1 MMNKQVVLFAAVL
14 AAFPGVCLADS
25 VAPFGVASAYNLVAL
40 GYNSIDG
47 SITANS
53 DVTGRIAAA
62 TTVSGSMTLGSSL
75 NSDPWGSLATYGLV
89 ATTGLGGGTQVNMNG
104 GGKVYAPGSNG
115 NINFNEPASQSGRV
129 TSGSSGI
136 DFNSLRTTLDGESLQ
151 LAGLTA
157 TGQVLG
163 TNTPGSGNPS
173 FFVLKGTD
181 PVLNVFDI
189 TAAEF
194 ASTNNPL
201 DIIAP
206 VGSTII
212 INVDGTNPTLGTA
225 IYYNGVQHSGDDSA
239 DQDILFNFAAASTVT
254 LDQGFSASVL
264 APFAILTNTG
274 QIDGNFIAAQI
285 DSSGEVH
292 NVEFDGTLPGDSGVP
307 PAVPEPGTLT
317 LLGTGVLSLGG
328 VLRKRMR

>member
-157 TGQVLG
+157 
-163 TNTPGSGNPS
+163 NGSGVGNEYS
-173 FFVLKGTD
+173 RLGQSFVLC
-181 PVLNVFDI
+181 
-189 TAAEF
+189 AE
-194 ASTNNPL
+194 
-201 DIIAP
+201 
-206 VGSTII
+206 G
-212 INVDGTNPTLGTA
+212 DG
-225 IYYNGVQHSGDDSA
+225 
-239 DQDILFNFAAASTVT
+239 
-254 LDQGFSASVL
+254 
-264 APFAILTNTG
+264 
-274 QIDGNFIAAQI
+274 
-285 DSSGEVH
+285 
-292 NVEFDGTLPGDSGVP
+292 PGAEYVRHH
-307 PAVPEPGTLT
+307 
-317 LLGTGVLSLGG
+317 GG
-328 VLRKRMR
+328 

>member
-1 MMNKQVVLFAAVL
+1 MINKKVVLFSAVL
-14 AAFPGVCLADS
+14 AAIPSVCLADS
-25 VAPFGVASAYNLVAL
+25 VAPLGVASAYNLVAL
-40 GYNSIDG
+40 GYNGIDG
-47 SITANS
+47 SIIANT

-62 TTVSGSMTLGSSL
+62 STVSGSMTLGSSL
-75 NSDPWGSLATYGLV
+75 NSDPWGSNATYGLV
-89 ATTGLGGGTQVNMNG
+89 ATTGLGSGTQINMNG

-136 DFNSLRTTLDGESLQ
+136 DFSSLRTTLDNESLQ
-151 LAGLTA
+151 LAALTA

-181 PVLNVFDI
+181 PVLNVFNI

-194 ASTNNPL
+194 ASSNNPL

-212 INVDGTNPTLGTA
+212 INVDGTDPTLGAA
-225 IYYNGVQHSGDDSA
+225 IYYNGVQHSGDDAA
-239 DQDILFNFAAASTVT
+239 DEDILFNFATASTLT

-274 QIDGNFIAAQI
+274 QIGGNFIAAQI
-285 DSSGEVH
+285 NSSGEVH
-292 NVEFDGTLPGDSGVP
+292 NVEFNGTLPGDPGTLT
-307 PAVPEPGTLT
+307 ATPEPGTLV
-317 LLGTGVLSLGG
+317 LLGTGVLSLAG
-328 VLRKRMR
+328 VLRKRKR